1 MHVKIAG
8 VVMKI
13 CLLVSLIL
21 LSLSAHPA
29 HSAEEDADCVL
40 GEEGCQ
46 SPQEDRVDET
56 GGTVDLIA
64 IFTDSD
70 IQEAIKQ
77 EDMLVVVF
85 YAPW

>member
-1 MHVKIAG
+1 
-8 VVMKI
+8 MKI
-13 CLLVSLIL
+13 CLLACLL
-21 LSLSAHPA
+21 LSLSAQWA
-29 HSAEEDADCVL
+29 HCAEDDADCVL
-40 GEEGCQ
+40 GEEDCQ
-46 SPQEDRVDET
+46 IPQESQSEGS

>member
-1 MHVKIAG
+1 
-8 VVMKI
+8 MKI
-13 CLLVSLIL
+13 CLLASLLL
-21 LSLSAHPA
+21 LSLLAQWGLCT
-29 HSAEEDADCVL
+29 EDDADCVL

-46 SPQEDRVDET
+46 SPQEDQSEES